1 MKKLVFASF
10 LAAGLLATQ
19 SCKKENNGS
28 ELTAAS
34 EVTTTDPAIDEAAMT
49 NTASAVGQTQAEE
62 VASNQ
67 PLTSVVLAQSHFDFG
82 NVKKGESV
90 QHDYEITNT
99 GTNPLII
106 SKVVPGC
113 GCTAPDYTKEPIL
126 PGKKGKIT
134 LKFDSSSFDG
144 AQHKQA
150 EVYANVEKGPM
161 VITFSANVQPK

>member
-10 LAAGLLATQ
+10 LAAGLLTIQ
-19 SCKKENNGS
+19 SCKKESNSS

-34 EVTTTDPAIDEAAMT
+34 EVTTTDPAIDEASM
-49 NTASAVGQTQAEE
+49 NTSTVGQTQAEE
-62 VASNQ
+62 VASNK
-67 PLTSVVLAQSHFDFG
+67 PLTTVVLAQSHFDFG
-82 NVKKGESV
+82 DVKKGESV

-126 PGKKGKIT
+126 PGQKGKIT

-161 VITFSANVQPK
+161 VITFSANVKS